1 MNQQLL
7 SYKNSIRV
15 SVKELE
21 AVTMR
26 LKKSIRMVNKNK
38 KSSGNDLIWLTKHK
52 NWKPLNYNYRNT
64 RKH

>member
-1 MNQQLL
+1 MNMSQQLL

-26 LKKSIRMVNKNK
+26 LKKSIRMVNKN
-38 KSSGNDLIWLTKHK
+38 
-52 NWKPLNYNYRNT
+52 
-64 RKH
+64 